1 VPVEHDYVRLGVGLP
16 VAVHDGPGESRLDA
30 VIDVRDAVL
39 RHERVVVLLVI
50 GHASGER
57 RDMPVQVGIT
67 LLAAK
72 AKRRFAASGP
82 GRGCTG

>member
-1 VPVEHDYVRLGVGLP
+1 
-16 VAVHDGPGESRLDA
+16 
-30 VIDVRDAVL
+30 
-39 RHERVVVLLVI
+39 VVVLLVI

-72 AKRRFAASGP
+72 AKA
-82 GRGCTG
+82 